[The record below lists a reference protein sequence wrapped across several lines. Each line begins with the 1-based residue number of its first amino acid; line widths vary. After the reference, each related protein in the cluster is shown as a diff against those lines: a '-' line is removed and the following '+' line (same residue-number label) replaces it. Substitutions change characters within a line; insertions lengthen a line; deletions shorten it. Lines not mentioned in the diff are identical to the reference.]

1 MNLYNPLFAL
11 STLLQG
17 GTEDINAA
25 KQGPGMMDDPMAWL
39 EANKDSILQD
49 ILAGLG
55 TLVVAILIFIVGR
68 WVSRIIVNLVR
79 QAMGRAKL
87 DDLLVDFVSSIIGGI
102 LVLFVVI
109 AALGH
114 LGINTSSFV
123 ALVGAAGLAVGFAL
137 QDSLQNFASGV
148 MLIIFRPFKNGDF
161 IEAGGVTGVVER
173 IQIFSTIMKTGDNR
187 EIIVPNGGI
196 FGSAITNFSARAT
209 RRVDMLFGIGYDDD
223 LLKAK
228 AILNRLV
235 LEDDRILA
243 EPAPVVA
250 INDLGDSSVNFKVRP
265 WVSSGDY
272 WDVLSD
278 FTEKVKLT
286 FDQEGISIPYPQMDV
301 HVNQVNAS

>member
-1 MNLYNPLFAL
+1 
-11 STLLQG
+11 
-17 GTEDINAA
+17 
-25 KQGPGMMDDPMAWL
+25 MMDDPMAWID
-39 EANKDSILQD
+39 ANKDSMLQD
-49 ILAGLG
+49 ILSGLG
-55 TLVVAILIFIVGR
+55 TLVVAILIFIIGR
-68 WVSRIIVNLVR
+68 WVSRIIVNVVR
-79 QAMGRAKL
+79 RAMGRAKL
-87 DDLLVDFVSSIIGGI
+87 DDLLVDFVSSIVGGV

-114 LGINTSSFV
+114 VGINTSSFV

-196 FGSAITNFSARAT
+196 FGSAITNFSARDT

-243 EPAPVVA
+243 EPAPAVA

-265 WVSSGDY
+265 WVNSGDY
-272 WDVLSD
+272 WGVLSD

-301 HVNQVNAS
+301 HVNQVAAS